1 MFVAGLLMDT
11 AMARRT
17 SITEAEWPIM
27 TVLWEKGTVTSA
39 EIIDT
44 VMAQRDVTKRT
55 LKALLNRLITKGSVV
70 YTRDEK
76 DQRVYHYSAAIT
88 REEAVRSRTHAVL
101 DMVGG
106 NALDLLASFV
116 THAQLNPDDIAQ
128 LRDLLDEK
136 EKGDRS

>member
-1 MFVAGLLMDT
+1 MDT
-11 AMARRT
+11 AMAKRNT
-17 SITEAEWPIM
+17 ITEAEWPIM
-27 TVLWEKGTVTSA
+27 AVLWEKGTVTSA

-44 VMAQRDVTKRT
+44 VMARRDVTKRT

-70 YTRDEK
+70 FTRDDR

-88 REEAVRSRTHAVL
+88 REEAMRSRTHAVL

-116 THAQLNPDDIAQ
+116 THARLQPDDIAQ
-128 LRDLLDEK
+128 LRELLDEK
-136 EKGDRS
+136 EKRDRR